1 MYLQSQICLHWRHR
15 QGQISFSTDSFLDR
29 IHIIFLTKDHGGV
42 RGLAAR
48 MPESLENI
56 SFPITNFIW
65 FFELDIISKT
75 NENIWREIEIYRRL
89 ASENVII

>member
-1 MYLQSQICLHWRHR
+1 
-15 QGQISFSTDSFLDR
+15 
-29 IHIIFLTKDHGGV
+29 V